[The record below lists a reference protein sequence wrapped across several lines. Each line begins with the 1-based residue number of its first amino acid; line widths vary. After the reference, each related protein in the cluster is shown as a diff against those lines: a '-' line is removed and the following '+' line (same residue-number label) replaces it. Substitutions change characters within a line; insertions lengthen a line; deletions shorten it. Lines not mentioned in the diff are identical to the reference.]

1 MDTSQQSMN
10 AALAGAGVSRVG
22 TKSGKSAG
30 DVKDARTNRAKG
42 KAELAKW
49 ESEQP
54 VKPKGA
60 NGGANS

>member
-30 DVKDARTNRAKG
+30 DVKDARTSRAKN
-42 KAELAKW
+42 KADLAQW
-49 ESEQP
+49 EAEQP

-60 NGGANS
+60 KG